1 MNALPQTSTLKDR
14 LDGSKPLE
22 TLEKARTFL
31 NSENWQKAWQL
42 AEQFQRHYE
51 SASSSAVSQNLRQE
65 FLESFFIQCQA
76 KYRLEQYAEALA
88 HGLEG
93 LSEQTTKDEPTVHIQ
108 LLNLVGALCV
118 LLGNYSDGL
127 DYLLQG
133 LELAQPNSSEHL
145 ELLNTVGDAYFYLEN
160 YPEAIKTLEECLTL
174 AEEQGNTYLTCSL
187 HCKLCETRCSLKNF
201 NLALEDG
208 KKAIAIID
216 NFRGDKPRIASLLPV
231 ALCAMG
237 ETYREMG
244 NFPLAFEHIEQA
256 IHLLQDSA
264 PASPKRMGDALLAL
278 GKTCLQ
284 NARLTEAQT
293 HLEAGLTIYRQLG
306 LKYEEIT
313 AIGLISE
320 LYEELHEF
328 ETALHYH
335 KHYHI
340 LREEFQSERH
350 VNRIQS
356 LDMIYHINSAK
367 REAEMNKIRMDEL
380 LTLNEQAN
388 RNQEQLNAI
397 TQQLLN
403 AAHEK
408 DEMLQMLAHNV
419 RNPLATLRLIVD
431 TALHFRDK
439 IPAEKLNQRLAT
451 ANIVIDRISN
461 LMNGM
466 LEVSRLESGF
476 VEPKSQPMA
485 VANNIRNVIAQFA
498 PQSQEKSIQIVTH
511 VPKTELWV
519 VTDVE
524 LFNQVLSNL
533 ISNALKYSHLN
544 STVNI
549 RIKQEEGWLKV
560 SVDDEGQGIL
570 AEEREQVFRRFGKLS
585 ARPTH
590 GEPSIG
596 LGLYTVKRLTEL
608 LGGKVSVRSGGRDM
622 GSTFTVQIPLNIN
635 EARDNS
641 AKVENN

>member
-1 MNALPQTSTLKDR
+1 MNVFSQTATLKNS
-14 LDGSKPLE
+14 LDESKPSE

-31 NSENWQKAWQL
+31 DSENWQKAWQL

-51 SASSSAVSQNLRQE
+51 SASSSAVSQNLHQE

-93 LSEQTTKDEPTVHIQ
+93 LSEQTTKDDPTVHIQ

-133 LELAQPNSSEHL
+133 MQLAKPNSEEHL
-145 ELLNTVGDAYFYLEN
+145 ELLNTVGDAYFYLES
-160 YPEAIKTLEECLTL
+160 YSEAINTLEECLQL
-174 AEEQGNTYLTCSL
+174 AEKQGNIYLTCNL
-187 HCKLCETRCSLKNF
+187 HCKLCETRCSLKNYS
-201 NLALEDG
+201 LALEDG
-208 KKAIAIID
+208 KKAIAIIE
-216 NFRGDKPRIASLLPV
+216 NFREEKPRIVSLLPV
-231 ALCAMG
+231 ALCAVG

-244 NFPLAFEHIEQA
+244 DFPRAFEHIEQA
-256 IHLLQDSA
+256 IGLLQGNTF
-264 PASPKRMGDALLAL
+264 ASPKRMGDALLAL

-284 NARLTEAQT
+284 NARLTEAQK
-293 HLEAGLTIYRQLG
+293 HLDAALAIYRQLE

-320 LYEELHEF
+320 LHEELHEF
-328 ETALHYH
+328 ESALQYH

-340 LREEFQSERH
+340 LREEFQAERH
-350 VNRIQS
+350 ANRIQS

-367 REAEMNKIRMDEL
+367 REAEMSKIRMDEL
-380 LTLNEQAN
+380 VELNEQAN
-388 RNQEQLNAI
+388 RNQEQLSAV
-397 TQQLLN
+397 TQQLRN
-403 AAHEK
+403 NAHEK

-419 RNPLATLRLIVD
+419 RNPLATLRLIID

-451 ANIVIDRISN
+451 ANILIDRIN
-461 LMNGM
+461 DLVGGM

-511 VPKTELWV
+511 MPKTELWV

-524 LFNQVLSNL
+524 LFNQILSNL
-533 ISNALKYSHLN
+533 ISNALKYSHQK

-549 RIKQEEGWLKV
+549 RAKQEDTWLKV
-560 SVDDEGQGIL
+560 TVDDEGQGIL
-570 AEEREQVFRRFGKLS
+570 PEEREQIFRRFGKLS
-585 ARPTH
+585 ARPTN
-590 GEPSIG
+590 GEPSLG

-622 GSTFTVQIPLNIN
+622 GSTFTVHIPLNLN
-635 EARDNS
+635 DVKAQPASE
-641 AKVENN
+641 